1 MSSKLTKAMVLAAG
15 FGRRLRPLTAHTA
28 KPALPLMGRRLID
41 YILCR
46 LARAGEAMKR
56 FLVKEGVG
64 RDARFWKLAQSLLA
78 LYPTGTEE
86 RRWVGSV
93 LARKKGLGFG

>member
-46 LARAGEAMKR
+46 LARAGEPMKR
-56 FLVKEGVG
+56 FPVKEGVG

-78 LYPTGTEE
+78 VPSIY
-86 RRWVGSV
+86 SS
-93 LARKKGLGFG
+93 ARPELD